1 MAEPERDTAA
11 RQRAQ
16 AMWGEKKKEIDKAI
30 QERDKARLADAEKT
44 ARLRQLRLAK
54 EAEERKAAE
63 SQAPARRKPRA

>member
-1 MAEPERDTAA
+1 MADPERDTAA

-63 SQAPARRKPRA
+63 AQAPVRRKPRA